1 MAMLNGRLDRLE
13 RHFSAGNDPGRL
25 VMIAPN
31 AWPDADRDAWEAS
44 GIRPDGDAQDELI
57 ERHSG
62 VRPVRHARY
71 INIII
76 VPAPDAGAN
85 ADEATRA
92 AWHETHNARRW
103 IPEQE
108 STR

>member
-1 MAMLNGRLDRLE
+1 MAVLNGRIDRLE
-13 RHFSAGNDPGRL
+13 RHYGGDDPGRM

-31 AWPDADRDAWEAS
+31 AWPDADRDAWEAAD
-44 GIRPDGDAQDELI
+44 IRHDGDAHDELI

-62 VRPVRHARY
+62 VRPVRHPRHV
-71 INIII
+71 NIII
-76 VPAPDAGAN
+76 VPAPDEIAH

-92 AWHETHNARRW
+92 AWHETHNARPRM
-103 IPEQE
+103 PEQE